1 MDMCVHLLVDRSIMI
16 REEELKQ
23 IEGGSLTAAFLTA
36 ISRGINSIA
45 DLGRSL
51 GSSIRRIQT
60 GRFCR

>member
-1 MDMCVHLLVDRSIMI
+1 MI

>member
-1 MDMCVHLLVDRSIMI
+1 MLNDY
-16 REEELKQ
+16 ELKK
-23 IEGGSLTAAFLTA
+23 IYGGSLTAAFLGA
-36 ISRGINSIA
+36 IARGINSIS